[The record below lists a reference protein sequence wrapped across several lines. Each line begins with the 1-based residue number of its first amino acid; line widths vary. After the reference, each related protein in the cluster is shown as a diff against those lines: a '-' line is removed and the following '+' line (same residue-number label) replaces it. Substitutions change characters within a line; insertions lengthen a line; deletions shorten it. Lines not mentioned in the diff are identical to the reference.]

1 MKQQLT
7 NRIFMVRPKHFGFN
21 LETEASNKFQK
32 NISILNAEEIRDK
45 ALLEFD
51 NMVNTLTTKGVDVD
65 VFEDLPDTILPDS
78 VFPNNWISTEENG
91 TIYTYPMQALI
102 RRQERRED
110 IVEKLTEKYLV
121 TKRYSL
127 ELFEEQEQYLEGT
140 GSLILD
146 RIHKI
151 AYACLSPRTDP
162 RVLHK
167 FALLSGY
174 QTVLFNAVDA
184 QKNEIYHTN
193 VMMAMGSD
201 FVICCMESIPESQQQ
216 KLLESFSQTDKELVE
231 ISFSQMNQ
239 FAGNMLL
246 LKNHKG
252 SPLLVCSE
260 SAYNSLTRNQRVRF
274 EKSAELVVIPL
285 DIIETVGGG
294 SARCMIA
301 ENFLPAHI

>member
-1 MKQQLT
+1 MKQQIT
-7 NRIFMVRPKHFGFN
+7 SRIFMVRPKHFGFN

-32 NISILNAEEIRDK
+32 NISIFSAEEIRNK
-45 ALLEFD
+45 ALSEFD
-51 NMVNTLTTKGVDVD
+51 NMVNTLIIKGVHVD

-78 VFPNNWISTEENG
+78 VFPNNWISTEASG
-91 TIYTYPMQALI
+91 TIYTYPMQAVI

-110 IVEKLTEKYLV
+110 IIEKLMEQYQV
-121 TKRYSL
+121 SKRYSL
-127 ELFEEQEQYLEGT
+127 ELFEDQQQFLEGT

-146 RIHKI
+146 RVHEI
-151 AYACLSPRTDP
+151 AYACVSPRTDP

-174 QTVLFNAVDA
+174 QTVLFNATDA
-184 QKNEIYHTN
+184 SGNEIYHTN

-201 FVICCMESIPESQQQ
+201 FVICCMKSIPEPQQL
-216 KLLESFSQTDKELVE
+216 KLISSFEETGKQLIE
-231 ISFSQMNQ
+231 INFDQMSQ

-246 LKNHKG
+246 LKNHQG
-252 SPLLVCSE
+252 VPLLVCSKT
-260 SAYNSLTRNQRVRF
+260 AFNSLSKSQINRLEQ
-274 EKSAELVVIPL
+274 SAEIVAIPL

-301 ENFLPAHI
+301 ENFLPVSK